1 MNKRQFLGIL
11 GGGTIVAATGAG
23 VWSATR
29 EPTKALA
36 PWTEAGSAYDEPRRR
51 ALSYAILAP
60 NPHNRQPW
68 LVDLGEPD
76 RVTLYVDTNRLLP
89 HTDPYNRQI
98 TIGLGCF
105 IELLTLA
112 AAEDGFRAE
121 IDLFP
126 SGSHPQRLTSAPVAT
141 VRFIRDAEV
150 RRDPLFAHAIRRRS
164 NKDPFDVSRPVPQA
178 GLDAL
183 VEAGLHN
190 TGVGTTRDSQRVAQ
204 LRALTEQALVVEI
217 DTPHTY
223 RESVDLF
230 RIGKAE
236 VEADPDGIDFSGPLF
251 ETLSLLGQFDRA
263 VLLDRESGGF
273 SAGLNAVL
281 ANAGTAMAYVWI
293 VTNGNSRADQIAAGR
308 DWLRINLA
316 ATRDGLAFHPLS
328 QALQEYPEMATLYR
342 RVHAEIAPGG
352 GTVQMLSRLGYGKA
366 VPPSPR
372 WALEKKIIGS

>member
-1 MNKRQFLGIL
+1 M
-11 GGGTIVAATGAG
+11 
-23 VWSATR
+23 
-29 EPTKALA
+29 
-36 PWTEAGSAYDEPRRR
+36 
-51 ALSYAILAP
+51 
-60 NPHNRQPW
+60 
-68 LVDLGEPD
+68 
-76 RVTLYVDTNRLLP
+76 
-89 HTDPYNRQI
+89 
-98 TIGLGCF
+98 
-105 IELLTLA
+105 
-112 AAEDGFRAE
+112 
-121 IDLFP
+121 
-126 SGSHPQRLTSAPVAT
+126 
-141 VRFIRDAEV
+141 
-150 RRDPLFAHAIRRRS
+150 
-164 NKDPFDVSRPVPQA
+164 
-178 GLDAL
+178 
-183 VEAGLHN
+183 VEAGLHH